1 MSQIAFQNL
10 TFAYE
15 GSYDNIFENLSAELD
30 STWKLGLIG
39 RNGRGKTTLLR
50 LLLGELAFQGKIITP
65 CVFRYFPYDV
75 SDGNKKNS
83 EIMKEVAM
91 QSEEWQWLKEF
102 ALLNLS
108 SELLEQHFE
117 TLSSGEKTKV
127 LLAAL
132 FINQDAF
139 LLIDE
144 PTNHLDVQGRNI
156 VARYLQ
162 KKQGFIVVSHDR
174 IFLDQCIDHVMV
186 INRSGIDIQRG
197 TFSSWWSNKEGQ
209 DQYELEED
217 RKLRK
222 EIRKMRE
229 AARRTAQWS
238 DQVESTKF
246 GQKGVDR
253 GYIGHKAAKMMK
265 KTKNTEKRVERSV
278 REKEALLKDLE
289 MNEPLE
295 IYPLDYPKEILLEVS
310 ELTIKYGEKPVC
322 EHLRFS
328 IARKERVAIIGPNGS
343 GKSSLLQWIHN
354 QEIEYEG
361 NVYRGSQLKIS
372 YVPQDPSFLK
382 GELNAFIEQRGVDE
396 TLMKTILRKMGFERS
411 QFEKMMQDY
420 SFGQKKKVL
429 LATSLCEEAHLYL
442 WDEPLNYL
450 DVFTRIQLEELL
462 LSTRPTMLFVE
473 HDQAFVEQI
482 ATKVVN
488 LT

>member
-1 MSQIAFQNL
+1 M
-10 TFAYE
+10 
-15 GSYDNIFENLSAELD
+15 
-30 STWKLGLIG
+30 GLVG

-50 LLLGELAFQGKIITP
+50 LLLGELPFQGKILTP
-65 CVFRYFPYDV
+65 CVFRYFPYAV
-75 SDGNKKNS
+75 SEGNRKTS
-83 EIMKEVAM
+83 EIIKEVAV

-108 SELLEQHFE
+108 SELLEQNFE

-139 LLIDE
+139 MLIDE
-144 PTNHLDVQGRNI
+144 PTNHLDVHGRNL
-156 VARYLQ
+156 VAQYLQ

-174 IFLDQCIDHVMV
+174 TFLDQCIDHVMV

-197 TFSSWWSNKEGQ
+197 TFSSWWSNKEWK
-209 DQYELEED
+209 DQFELEED

-222 EIRKMRE
+222 EIRKMKE

-278 REKEALLKDLE
+278 KDKEALLKDLE
-289 MNEPLE
+289 INEPLK
-295 IYPLDYPKEILLEVS
+295 IHTLNYPKEILLEVS
-310 ELTIKYGEKPVC
+310 DLSLKYGEKLVC
-322 EHLRFS
+322 EDLRFS
-328 IARKERVAIIGPNGS
+328 IAREERVAITGPNGS
-343 GKSSLLQWIHN
+343 GKSSLLQWILD
-354 QEIEYEG
+354 QKIEYEG

-372 YVPQDPSFLK
+372 FVPQDPTYLK
-382 GELNAFIEQRGVDE
+382 GSLNAFIEEHGVDE
-396 TLMKTILRKMGFERS
+396 TLLKTILRKMGFERS
-411 QFEKMMQDY
+411 QFEKLMQDY

-429 LATSLCEEAHLYL
+429 LAASLCEEAHLYL

-462 LSTRPTMLFVE
+462 ISTKPTMLFVE

-482 ATKVVN
+482 ATKVIN
-488 LT
+488 LA

>member
-1 MSQIAFQNL
+1 MSQIVIQNL

-15 GSYDNIFENLSAELD
+15 GSYENIFENLSVELD
-30 STWKLGLIG
+30 STWKLGLVG

-50 LLLGELAFQGKIITP
+50 LLLGELPFQGKILTP
-65 CVFRYFPYDV
+65 CVFRYFPYAV
-75 SDGNKKNS
+75 SEGNRKTS
-83 EIMKEVAM
+83 EIIKEVAV

-108 SELLEQHFE
+108 SELLEQNFE

-139 LLIDE
+139 MLIDE
-144 PTNHLDVQGRNI
+144 PTNHLDVHGRNL
-156 VARYLQ
+156 VAQYLQ

-174 IFLDQCIDHVMV
+174 TFLDQCIDHVMV

-197 TFSSWWSNKEGQ
+197 TFSSWWSNKEWK
-209 DQYELEED
+209 DQFELEED

-222 EIRKMRE
+222 EIRKMKE

-278 REKEALLKDLE
+278 KDKEALLKDLE
-289 MNEPLE
+289 INEPLK
-295 IYPLDYPKEILLEVS
+295 IHTLNYPKEILLEVS
-310 ELTIKYGEKPVC
+310 DLSLKYGEKLVC
-322 EHLRFS
+322 EDLRFS
-328 IARKERVAIIGPNGS
+328 IAREERVAITGPNGS
-343 GKSSLLQWIHN
+343 GKSSLLQWILD
-354 QEIEYEG
+354 QKIEYEG

-372 YVPQDPSFLK
+372 FVPQDPTYLK
-382 GELNAFIEQRGVDE
+382 GSLNAFIEEHRVDE
-396 TLMKTILRKMGFERS
+396 TLLKTILRKMGFERS
-411 QFEKMMQDY
+411 QFEKLMQDY

-429 LATSLCEEAHLYL
+429 LAASLCEEAHLYL

-462 LSTRPTMLFVE
+462 ISTKPTMLFVE

-482 ATKVVN
+482 ATKVIN
-488 LT
+488 LA